1 MGWLAD
7 RDAAALEHEEVEGQ
21 LRRAG
26 GRWCGACWGFISRR
40 GRSVRSVWTGS
51 RMRRESSIARLSDH
65 ERPLASVFGEVTVG
79 RLAYRA
85 KGEANLYVADGC

>member
-1 MGWLAD
+1 
-7 RDAAALEHEEVEGQ
+7 
-21 LRRAG
+21 
-26 GRWCGACWGFISRR
+26 
-40 GRSVRSVWTGS
+40 
-51 RMRRESSIARLSDH
+51 MRRESSIARLSDH